1 MKRFLK
7 LLFWVPL
14 AIAIL
19 VVIVAEAEANRHY
32 VTIYLDPL
40 ARLFAEEG
48 TEITVRLFVVI
59 LAAIMLGVLIGSVVT
74 YFEQGRHR
82 RAARTA
88 RADAE
93 SLRTELA
100 RLARPRPGEKSKV

>member
-14 AIAIL
+14 TIAIL
-19 VVIVAEAEANRHY
+19 VVIVAVAEANRHY
-32 VTIYLDPL
+32 VNIYLDPL
-40 ARLFAEEG
+40 AGSSPEG

-59 LAAIMLGVLIGSVVT
+59 LAAIMFGVLIGSLVT

-82 RAARTA
+82 RAARMA

>member
-14 AIAIL
+14 AIAVM
-19 VVIVAEAEANRHY
+19 VVIVAEAEANRQL

-40 ARLFAEEG
+40 AGSSPEG
-48 TEITVRLFVVI
+48 TQITERLFVVI
-59 LAAIMLGVLIGSVVT
+59 LASIMIGVIFGSIAT

-82 RAARTA
+82 RAARVA
-88 RADAE
+88 RAEAE
-93 SLRTELA
+93 SLRAELA
-100 RLARPRPGEKSKV
+100 RLSRPRPGEKGKV

>member
-19 VVIVAEAEANRHY
+19 VVIVAEAVANRHY
-32 VTIYLDPL
+32 VNIYLDPL
-40 ARLFAEEG
+40 AGSSSEG

-59 LAAIMLGVLIGSVVT
+59 LAAIMLGVLIGSFVT

-100 RLARPRPGEKSKV
+100 RLSRPRPGEKSKV

>member
-1 MKRFLK
+1 MKRLLK

-19 VVIVAEAEANRHY
+19 VVVVAESEANRHY
-32 VTIYLDPL
+32 VNIYLDPL
-40 ARLFAEEG
+40 AGSSPEG

-59 LAAIMLGVLIGSVVT
+59 LAAIMFGVLIGSLVT